1 MNILQD
7 ILHPTITWDAAGEGS
22 SGAGGDTGNPSGTGE
37 GGDTPANP
45 FAELDEATRT
55 WVNTRHGND
64 VAKLAQQAYELDKFA
79 GSAVA
84 IPKDDD
90 ADAWDKVFS
99 RLGRPESSDKYELT
113 VPENLPETVPYD
125 EEMAK
130 GFKDQAHELGLS
142 QKQAASL
149 HDWFAGQMTEQA
161 AAMQDTMGTNL
172 ETDISK
178 ANEALE
184 AVWGAKDG
192 ETWKANLEMAARFFD
207 AIDEKGNLTDVLS
220 KRGLLGPD
228 REVLVPELATA
239 FAKAGIA
246 LFTEGGTLNG
256 AGDSLTGVNPF
267 AGEGNLTA
275 IMQLVKE
282 QPDKAK
288 QLARAAGADLSL
300 YGLS

>member
-7 ILHPTITWDAAGEGS
+7 ILHPAITWDAAGEGAG
-22 SGAGGDTGNPSGTGE
+22 GAGDGDPPGNGAGEDAGT
-37 GGDTPANP
+37 DL
-45 FAELDEATRT
+45 FAELDEVTRN
-55 WVNTRHGND
+55 WVKERHGD
-64 VAKLAQQAYELDKFA
+64 DPVKLAQFALERDKFA
-79 GSAVA
+79 GGAVA

-99 RLGRPESSDKYELT
+99 RLGRPESSDKYELA
-113 VPENLPETVPYD
+113 VPADLPETVPYD
-125 EEMAK
+125 EDMAK
-130 GFKDQAHELGLS
+130 GFKDQAHELGLT
-142 QKQAASL
+142 QKQASSL
-149 HDWFAGQMTEQA
+149 HDWFTGRMTEQA
-161 AAMQDTMGTNL
+161 TTMQETMGQTL
-172 ETDISK
+172 ETDIER
-178 ANEALE
+178 ANAALE
-184 AVWGAKDG
+184 DVWGAKEG
-192 ETWKANLEMAARFFD
+192 ETWKANLEMASRFFD

-267 AGEGNLTA
+267 EGEGNLTA
-275 IMQLVKE
+275 IMKLVKE

-288 QLARAAGADLSL
+288 QLARAAGADLDL
-300 YGLS
+300 YNLS